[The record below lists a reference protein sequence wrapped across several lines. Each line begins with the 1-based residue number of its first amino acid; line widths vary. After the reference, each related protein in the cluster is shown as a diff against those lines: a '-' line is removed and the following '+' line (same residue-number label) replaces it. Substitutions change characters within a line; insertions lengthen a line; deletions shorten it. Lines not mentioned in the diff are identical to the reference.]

1 MSIRKKLHLMRLYA
15 TSLLQNGRDAECLG
29 GIQTYCMF
37 VGYPRT
43 GHSLIGS
50 LLDAH
55 PRIVIAHE
63 SGVLKLFQHR
73 FSRPQVFH
81 LLLENSRK
89 MASAGRNNNGYSYK
103 VPNQW
108 QGRFEG
114 LQVLGDTST
123 AALRLYRDPGLIDF
137 LRDKIA
143 TEIKFI
149 HVIRNPYDVVATMSR
164 HSPRR
169 TLDTHIDLFF
179 QFCSSVEQLKKKIQ
193 PARIH
198 DVRLES
204 FIENPKPHLED
215 LCAFLRVQAESRYLE
230 DCASI
235 VFKSAKK
242 SRFDIEWN
250 AESIARMRE
259 RMEAFS
265 FLSGYDYDAK
275 DASVTTRPS
284 EERSRLQSC
293 LGILTTGKLLL
304 GAAYAMTDGMLT
316 SLLA

>member
-1 MSIRKKLHLMRLYA
+1 MRLYA
-15 TSLLQNGRDAECLG
+15 TSLLQNSRNAESSR

-63 SGVLKLFQHR
+63 SDVLKLFQHR
-73 FSRPQVFH
+73 FTRRQVFH

-89 MASAGRNNNGYSYK
+89 LAAAGRSNNGYSYK

-108 QGRFEG
+108 QGRFEQ

-123 AALRLYRDPGLIDF
+123 SALRIYRDPGVIDF
-137 LRDKIA
+137 VRNKIA

-149 HVIRNPYDVVATMSR
+149 HVIRNPYDVVAAMAR
-164 HSPRR
+164 HSPRKS
-169 TLDTHIDLFF
+169 LDTHIDMFF
-179 QFCSSVEQLKKKIQ
+179 QLCSSVERVMKKIRPTQ
-193 PARIH
+193 IH
-198 DVRLES
+198 DLRLES
-204 FIENPKPHLED
+204 FIEDPKPRLED
-215 LCAFLRVQAESRYLE
+215 LCVFLGVQAESRYLE

-235 VFKSAKK
+235 VFKSVKK
-242 SRFDIEWN
+242 SRVDIEWN
-250 AESIARMRE
+250 PESIAKVRE

-265 FLSGYDYDAK
+265 FLSGYDYDEK
-275 DASVTTRPS
+275 DASSPKTPSLASS

-293 LGILTTGKLLL
+293 LGIRTTGKLLL
-304 GAAYAMTDGMLT
+304 TAAYAMTDGILT